1 MLRKKWWLADKTKLL
16 QYKQRKIQLF
26 HNSIIKTYKNLTKQ
40 QKIKISLI
48 ESSSVMTLTHH
59 KTNFENNS
67 TKRLINTA
75 KNEIGRITKVILES
89 SKTLQNWIQ
98 LQQRNNTTV
107 VIKWFKIIEK
117 QRQKA
122 NIHKPGVPIRPIV
135 LYCGSPLDNLNKYIA
150 NILKAPSWK

>member
-59 KTNFENNS
+59 KINFENNS

-135 LYCGSPLDNLNKYIA
+135 LYCGSPLYNLNKYIA